1 METHHVT
8 VEGTGQNRMMHQHL
22 QNRVSGTNIDN
33 TVYGPMKQWHFLG
46 THFHHSLWGKKY
58 IVPSCP

>member
-46 THFHHSLWGKKY
+46 THFHHSLWGKK
-58 IVPSCP
+58 